1 MPGRNAIKKKD
12 LPRERE
18 REREREKKEEEEEEE
33 EEVFYLHFFLH
44 SNTSN
49 CGQQTGKERTYFMP

>member
-33 EEVFYLHFFLH
+33 EEVFYLHFFMH

-49 CGQQTGKERTYFMP
+49 CGQ

>member
-18 REREREKKEEEEEEE
+18 REREKKKEEEEE
-33 EEVFYLHFFLH
+33 EEVFYLHFFMH

-49 CGQQTGKERTYFMP
+49 CGK